1 MRFIPVLLALV
12 SFAHADAVLDAWLD
26 RQATVNSLDAA
37 FTQERKLPSLKE
49 PVVTTGRFSFVKPN
63 KMRWQLGEPTQTL
76 AVSDGTTLTLIEESE
91 KSARQISTDS
101 PQAARFSM
109 LSGKA
114 FQDKAGFYDA
124 FEITASRVDSGIH
137 QYTLKPKDRRFR
149 SQVPWVF
156 IDIDPEKKE
165 LRVLEMELQDKS
177 RVRTLFRNPKING
190 NLPDSLFK
198 PDLTGYTVK

>member
-1 MRFIPVLLALV
+1 MRAIPLFLALI
-12 SFAHADAVLDAWLD
+12 SLARADAVLDAWLD
-26 RQATVNSLDAA
+26 RQASVTSLDAT

-49 PVVTTGRFSFVKPN
+49 PVVTTGRFTF
-63 KMRWQLGEPTQTL
+63 GEPTQTL
-76 AVSDGTTLTLIEESE
+76 AVSDGTMLTLIEESD
-91 KSARQISTDS
+91 KTARQISTDS

-114 FQDKAGFYDA
+114 FQDRAGFHDA
-124 FEITASRVDSGIH
+124 FEIIETRIVSGIH
-137 QYTLKPKDRRFR
+137 QFTLKPKDRRFR

-177 RVRTLFRNPKING
+177 RVRTLFRNPKFNG

>member
-26 RQATVNSLDAA
+26 RQATVNSLDSA

-49 PVVTTGRFSFVKPN
+49 PTVTTGRFSVVKPN
-63 KMRWQLGEPTQTL
+63 KMRWQLGEPMQTL

-91 KSARQISTDS
+91 KSARQISSDS

-114 FQDKAGFYDA
+114 FQDKSGFYDA
-124 FEITASRVDSGIH
+124 FEITASRVVSGIH

-156 IDIDPEKKE
+156 IDIDPGKKE

-177 RVRTLFRNPKING
+177 RVRTLFRNPKFNG

-198 PDLTGYTVK
+198 PNLTGYTVK

>member
-1 MRFIPVLLALV
+1 MG
-12 SFAHADAVLDAWLD
+12 
-26 RQATVNSLDAA
+26 TVRREGA
-37 FTQERKLPSLKE
+37 R
-49 PVVTTGRFSFVKPN
+49 
-63 KMRWQLGEPTQTL
+63 
-76 AVSDGTTLTLIEESE
+76 DG
-91 KSARQISTDS
+91 
-101 PQAARFSM
+101 
-109 LSGKA
+109 
-114 FQDKAGFYDA
+114 
-124 FEITASRVDSGIH
+124 VDSGIH